1 MFCTKIQQLAVSNV
15 FAFDSPLHFVLT
27 QHCIFIV
34 VDSGTSGLAMSRSIG
49 DWDAGEVGV
58 IPDPLI
64 DILDV
69 TEIKRKIL
77 GSLNGTCNDKEAVE
91 IDPATGES
99 RSTGQCVTYSEEDV
113 KIFAVS
119 ATDVRFDSNHQLFAL
134 SFRHRSFVDPC

>member
-1 MFCTKIQQLAVSNV
+1 M
-15 FAFDSPLHFVLT
+15 
-27 QHCIFIV
+27 
-34 VDSGTSGLAMSRSIG
+34 DSGTSGLAMSRSIG

-64 DILDV
+64 DILDM

-77 GSLNGTCNDKEAVE
+77 ESLNGTCNDKAGAVE

-99 RSTGQCVTYSEEDV
+99 KSAGQCVTYSEEDV

-119 ATDVRFDSNHQLFAL
+119 ATDVRSDSNHQLFAL
-134 SFRHRSFVDPC
+134 